1 MAKANPAGESKTPI
15 IVALVFFVLTT
26 LGLAVMVYM
35 AYDNK
40 AAVAEMAK
48 KAETDVAAASKLR
61 RADQERVLLYR
72 EMLGVNSQEESSQ
85 LRAMTAK
92 KEVQDEH
99 KKVMQELRDRIA
111 GTPTTPSIVAEGA
124 RELPGTKFDVKQED
138 VFSFDWKDG
147 EELKEGPK
155 KGLFSVVVSAYAK
168 QLLAS
173 QKQATAEKNAA
184 AAADSYQKLNKEYT
198 DAVQVLRDVAK
209 AFPGEVAKEKLAEKA
224 RVDAAIVKFDEST
237 QKFQAD
243 LTQKESTVN
252 NLTVLTEQQLA
263 RMQGDKRR
271 IERMEETLEKREDV
285 FAFEKSHG
293 SITKKADRT
302 VYISLGSADKVRPGL
317 TFTVQPSD
325 TPQRGIDTRKYERT
339 LPGGQKEVAVR
350 TKGTI
355 EVIEVLGPNQSQAR
369 ITSEPDSIRDG
380 ILVGDT
386 LYNAAWR
393 KGSADRV
400 ALFGVFDVDADG
412 KDDMQAVI
420 KDLTKMGI
428 VVDAFFDIEK
438 RQWTGNISNLTTYA
452 IEGYYPSSGPADA
465 LSAAKSTVTQQLD
478 AAKRFAQEKGVKV
491 VKAREFFPRIG
502 YKMRLDITPDIV
514 NRSYNRYLQVTPGGD
529 APAEPAPAAP
539 AAAPPAAAP
548 KN

>member
-1 MAKANPAGESKTPI
+1 MAKANPAGESKAPI
-15 IVALVFFVLTT
+15 VVALVFFVLTT

-35 AYDNK
+35 NQAQIATATETAKAGDAK
-40 AAVAEMAK
+40 AADAG
-48 KAETDVAAASKLR
+48 KLR
-61 RADQERVLLYR
+61 RTDQDKVLLYR

-85 LRAMTAK
+85 LKGMTDKPA
-92 KEVQDEH
+92 VQAEH

-111 GTPTTPSIVAEGA
+111 GTPNTPSIVADA
-124 RELPGTKFDVKQED
+124 SREIPGVRFDVKQND
-138 VFSFDWKDG
+138 IFVWDWADG
-147 EELKEGPK
+147 AELTKGPE

-198 DAVQVLRDVAK
+198 DAVQVLRAVSAS
-209 AFPGEVAKEKLAEKA
+209 FPAEVAKEKQAEKA
-224 RVDAAIVKFDEST
+224 RVDAEIKKFDEVT
-237 QKFQAD
+237 AKFNAD
-243 LTQKESTVN
+243 LRTKEETVN
-252 NLTVLTEQQLA
+252 NLTIAREQQDE
-263 RMQGDKRR
+263 RSKGDRNR
-271 IERMEETLEKREDV
+271 ILRMEETLTKREDV

-293 SITKKADRT
+293 SITKKTDRT
-302 VYISLGSADKVRPGL
+302 VYINLGSADKVRPGL

-339 LPGGQKEVAVR
+339 LGNGQKEVAVR
-350 TKGTI
+350 TKGSI
-355 EVIEVLGPNQSQAR
+355 EVTEVLGPNQSQAR
-369 ITSEPDSIRDG
+369 ITSEPDAIREG

-393 KGSADRV
+393 RGAADRV

-412 KDDMQAVI
+412 TDDLKAVVN
-420 KDLTKMGI
+420 DLTKMGI
-428 VVDAFFDIEK
+428 VVDAYYDIEK
-438 RQWTGNISNLTTYA
+438 RKWEGTITNLTTFA

-465 LSAAKSTVTQQLD
+465 LSGAKSTVIQQLD

-491 VKAREFFPRIG
+491 VKARDFFPRIG

-514 NRSYNRYLQVTPGGD
+514 NRSYNKYLQVTPAGD
-529 APAEPAPAAP
+529 APVDPAAP
-539 AAAPPAAAP
+539 AAP

>member
-1 MAKANPAGESKTPI
+1 MAKANPAGESKAPI
-15 IVALVFFVLTT
+15 VVALVFFVLTT

-35 AYDNK
+35 NQAQIATATEAAKAGDAK
-40 AAVAEMAK
+40 AADAG
-48 KAETDVAAASKLR
+48 KLR
-61 RADQERVLLYR
+61 RTDQDKVLLYR

-85 LRAMTAK
+85 LKGMTDKPA
-92 KEVQDEH
+92 VQAEH

-111 GTPTTPSIVAEGA
+111 GTPNTPSIVADA
-124 RELPGTKFDVKQED
+124 SREIPGVRFDVKQND
-138 VFSFDWKDG
+138 IFVWDWADG
-147 EELKEGPK
+147 AELTKGPE

-198 DAVQVLRDVAK
+198 DAVQVLRAVSAS
-209 AFPGEVAKEKLAEKA
+209 FPAEVAKEKQAEKA
-224 RVDAAIVKFDEST
+224 RVDAEIKKFDEVT
-237 QKFQAD
+237 AKFNAD
-243 LTQKESTVN
+243 LRTKEETVN
-252 NLTVLTEQQLA
+252 NLTIAREQQDE
-263 RMQGDKRR
+263 RSKGDRNR
-271 IERMEETLEKREDV
+271 ILRMEETLTKREDV

-293 SITKKADRT
+293 SITKKTDRT
-302 VYISLGSADKVRPGL
+302 VYINLGSADKVRPGL

-339 LPGGQKEVAVR
+339 LGNGQKEVAVR
-350 TKGTI
+350 TKGSI
-355 EVIEVLGPNQSQAR
+355 EVTEVLGPNQSQAR
-369 ITSEPDSIRDG
+369 ITSEPDAIREG

-393 KGSADRV
+393 RGAADRV

-412 KDDMQAVI
+412 TDDLKAVVN
-420 KDLTKMGI
+420 DLTKMGI
-428 VVDAFFDIEK
+428 VVDAYYDIEK
-438 RQWTGNISNLTTYA
+438 RKWEGTITNLTTFA
-452 IEGYYPSSGPADA
+452 VEGYYPSSGPADA
-465 LSAAKSTVTQQLD
+465 LSGAKSTVIQQLD

-491 VKAREFFPRIG
+491 VKARDFFPRIG

-514 NRSYNRYLQVTPGGD
+514 NRSYNKYLQVTPAGD
-529 APAEPAPAAP
+529 APVDPAAP
-539 AAAPPAAAP
+539 AAP

>member
-1 MAKANPAGESKTPI
+1 MAKANPAGESKAPI
-15 IVALVFFVLTT
+15 VVALVFFVLTS

-40 AAVAEMAK
+40 AAVAEQAK
-48 KAETDVAAASKLR
+48 KAEADVAAAGKLR

-85 LRAMTAK
+85 LKGMTAK

-111 GTPTTPSIVAEGA
+111 GTPNTPSIVAEAA
-124 RELPGTKFDVKQED
+124 RELPGTPFNVKQND
-138 VFSFDWKDG
+138 VFTWDWPDG
-147 EELKEGPK
+147 AELTKGPD
-155 KGLFSVVVSAYAK
+155 KGLFAVVVTAYAK

-173 QKQATAEKNAA
+173 QKQKTAETNAA

-198 DAVQVLRDVAK
+198 EAVLTLRAVSAS
-209 AFPGEVAKEKLAEKA
+209 FPVEVAKEKQVEKA
-224 RVDAAIVKFDEST
+224 RVDAEIKKFDEVTAKYQS
-237 QKFQAD
+237 D
-243 LTQKESTVN
+243 LRAKEEAVN
-252 NLTVLTEQQLA
+252 NLTVLREQQDEKA
-263 RMQGDKRR
+263 KGDRNR
-271 IERMEETLEKREDV
+271 IARMEETLEKREDV

-293 SITKKADRT
+293 SITKKTDRI
-302 VYISLGSADKVRPGL
+302 VYINLGSADKVRPGL

-339 LPGGQKEVAVR
+339 LANGQKEVAVR

-355 EVIEVLGPNQSQAR
+355 EVIEVLGPSLSQAR
-369 ITSEPDSIRDG
+369 ITSEPDAIRDG

-393 KGSADRV
+393 RGAADRV

-412 KDDMQAVI
+412 TDDLKAVV
-420 KDLTKMGI
+420 KDLSRMGI
-428 VVDAFFDIEK
+428 VVDAYYDIEK
-438 RQWTGNISNLTTYA
+438 RQWSGLITNLTTYA

-465 LSAAKSTVTQQLD
+465 LSAAKSALTQQLD
-478 AAKRFAQEKGVKV
+478 AAKRFAQERGVKV
-491 VKAREFFPRIG
+491 VKARDFFPRIG

-514 NRSYNRYLQVTPGGD
+514 NRSYNKYLQATPAGD
-529 APAEPAPAAP
+529 APADPAAP
-539 AAAPPAAAP
+539 AAAP